1 MRMIA
6 YMNANEGPTI
16 ADTIGNTPLVRL
28 NRLARDWD
36 FTLWAKL
43 EYFNPGGSA
52 KDRTA
57 HSMVTMSNLK
67 PGDTVVESSSGN
79 LGIALAREAV
89 LGDWTFHCV
98 VDPRANRA
106 TVSHMQMLGA
116 VVHQITEPDPETG
129 DWLVARRARVAELR
143 EELEGAVCLDQYS
156 NTEAFR
162 AHQEGTMTEIVQQ
175 LGRAPDHVLVA
186 VSTTGT
192 VGGCL
197 RHIEQN
203 SLPTQVTAVDAEGS
217 VLFDGHPGPRHLPGF
232 GAGMVPELSKGLQPH
247 RVLRIND
254 RDSVTGAR
262 SLVRTEAILPGA
274 SGGAVIAAV
283 EKLKG
288 EFAPGSDVVIV
299 LHDSGTRYMDT
310 IYNDDWVGEN
320 L

>member
-1 MRMIA
+1 MSMLA
-6 YMNANEGPTI
+6 CMNGTTGPTI

-28 NRLARDWD
+28 DRLAKGWD

-57 HSMVTMSNLK
+57 HSMVSAGNLK

-106 TVSHMQMLGA
+106 TISHMQVLGA
-116 VVHQITEPDPETG
+116 TVHEITEPDPETG
-129 DWLVARRARVAELR
+129 DWLVARRTRVAELL
-143 EELEGAVCLDQYS
+143 EEMDGAICLDQYS

-162 AHQEGTMTEIVQQ
+162 AHQEGTMMEIVRQ
-175 LGRAPDHVLVA
+175 LGRAPDHMLVA

-197 RHIEQN
+197 RHIDMN
-203 SLPTQVTAVDAEGS
+203 NLHTQVTAVDAAGS
-217 VLFDGHPGPRHLPGF
+217 VLFGGQPGPRHLPGF
-232 GAGMVPELSKGLQPH
+232 GAGMVPELSKKLTPH
-247 RVLRIND
+247 RVMRIND

-262 SLVRTEAILPGA
+262 KLVRLEAILPGA

-283 EKLKG
+283 EKLRPDI
-288 EFAPGSDVVIV
+288 EPGTDVVIV

-310 IYNDDWVGEN
+310 IYNDDWVEEN